1 MNKDVVLESLLN
13 DKDVYKTLD
22 YLRVVLFLLRKYW
35 RKLLLPE
42 YIKEIEKI
50 NKDVVDLIYLLEGIK
65 LLNIKDLSR
74 FIRELK
80 VQVEKKYLDFTLY
93 SNDESTIVPLKKF
106 LEKKFW
112 KESHLVFEKI
122 PSDNLTVLMKGHGYL
137 FDRSLESDIDK
148 LLE

>member
-1 MNKDVVLESLLN
+1 MNKDVVLEALLN

-93 SNDESTIVPLKKF
+93 SNDESTIEPLKNF

>member
-93 SNDESTIVPLKKF
+93 SNDESTIEPLKNF

-112 KESHLVFEKI
+112 KKSHLVFEKI

>member
-42 YIKEIEKI
+42 YIKEIEKV

-93 SNDESTIVPLKKF
+93 SNDESTIEPLKNF

>member
-1 MNKDVVLESLLN
+1 MNKDAVLESLLN

-35 RKLLLPE
+35 RKLLLLE
-42 YIKEIEKI
+42 YIKEIEKV
-50 NKDVVDLIYLLEGIK
+50 NKDVADLIYLLEGIK
-65 LLNIKDLSR
+65 LLNVKDLSR

-80 VQVEKKYLDFTLY
+80 GQVEKKYLDFTLY

-112 KESHLVFEKI
+112 TESHLVFERI
-122 PSDNLTVLMKGHGYL
+122 PSDNLTVSMKGHGYL

>member
-35 RKLLLPE
+35 RKLLLLE
-42 YIKEIEKI
+42 YIKEIEKV
-50 NKDVVDLIYLLEGIK
+50 NKDVADLIYLLEGIK
-65 LLNIKDLSR
+65 LLNVKDLSR

-80 VQVEKKYLDFTLY
+80 GQVEKKYLDFTLY

-122 PSDNLTVLMKGHGYL
+122 PSDNLTVSMKGHGYL

>member
-93 SNDESTIVPLKKF
+93 SNDESTIEPLKNF
-106 LEKKFW
+106 LQKKFW

>member
-1 MNKDVVLESLLN
+1 MNKDAVLESLLN

-122 PSDNLTVLMKGHGYL
+122 PSDNLTVSMKGHGYL

>member
-93 SNDESTIVPLKKF
+93 SNDESTIEPLKNF

-122 PSDNLTVLMKGHGYL
+122 SSDNLTVLMKGHGYL

>member
-65 LLNIKDLSR
+65 LLNIKYLSR

-93 SNDESTIVPLKKF
+93 SNDESTIEPLKNF

-122 PSDNLTVLMKGHGYL
+122 SSDNLTVLMKGHGYL

>member
-93 SNDESTIVPLKKF
+93 SNDESTIEPLKNF

>member
-1 MNKDVVLESLLN
+1 
-13 DKDVYKTLD
+13 
-22 YLRVVLFLLRKYW
+22 
-35 RKLLLPE
+35 LPE

-93 SNDESTIVPLKKF
+93 SNDESTIEPLENF
-106 LEKKFW
+106 LEKKF
-112 KESHLVFEKI
+112 
-122 PSDNLTVLMKGHGYL
+122 
-137 FDRSLESDIDK
+137 
-148 LLE
+148 

>member
-1 MNKDVVLESLLN
+1 M
-13 DKDVYKTLD
+13 
-22 YLRVVLFLLRKYW
+22 
-35 RKLLLPE
+35 PE

-93 SNDESTIVPLKKF
+93 SNDESTIEPLKNF
-106 LEKKFW
+106 LEKKF
-112 KESHLVFEKI
+112 
-122 PSDNLTVLMKGHGYL
+122 
-137 FDRSLESDIDK
+137 
-148 LLE
+148 

>member
-80 VQVEKKYLDFTLY
+80 VRVEKKYLDFTLY
-93 SNDESTIVPLKKF
+93 SNDESTIEPLKNF

>member
-35 RKLLLPE
+35 RKLILPE

-93 SNDESTIVPLKKF
+93 SNDESTIEPLKNF

>member
-1 MNKDVVLESLLN
+1 
-13 DKDVYKTLD
+13 
-22 YLRVVLFLLRKYW
+22 
-35 RKLLLPE
+35 LPE

-93 SNDESTIVPLKKF
+93 SNDESTIEPLKNF
-106 LEKKFW
+106 LEKKF
-112 KESHLVFEKI
+112 
-122 PSDNLTVLMKGHGYL
+122 
-137 FDRSLESDIDK
+137 
-148 LLE
+148 

>member
-80 VQVEKKYLDFTLY
+80 VQFEKKYLDFTLY
-93 SNDESTIVPLKKF
+93 SNDESTIEPLKNF